1 METGDTVPRLSHTF
15 DITPV
20 AREVVGET
28 VAAAYEVARSC
39 RFDGRGWLLT
49 PDEATRDRLDEHA
62 ESLGL
67 VDREALREARRE
79 RREAAE
85 RLRNATGLDA
95 EEAETLRVR
104 SSVLALQLQSGRHL
118 APRTHYHLAELTAE
132 GVPLEPVYADQGWSG
147 TGVTLLSW
155 DEHGTSRVEYAMPDT
170 VGSDEPPVTSGTVTH
185 DAAAGLLTATASIR
199 LPGRGAWLRSAEG
212 SLTVDTHAWYAALEG
227 TGDTGAAPPARLE
240 AAHRLVDITAWLSPS
255 LTPDGRW
262 SVEAVLDA
270 RGRGPFR
277 PFMAMVFW
285 ALRTSFRREEKAA
298 AGHPDRP
305 TPRRQLA
312 EAVRA
317 WDRVAANAPRLPD
330 YLREVAKAL
339 AAARPKPSGGY
350 PPHTP

>member
-15 DITPV
+15 DLTPV

-49 PDEATRDRLDEHA
+49 PDEETLDRLEEHA
-62 ESLGL
+62 ASLGL
-67 VDREALREARRE
+67 SDREAAREARRE

-85 RLRNATGLDA
+85 RLRTATDLSP

-104 SSVLALQLQSGRHL
+104 SSVLALQLQSGHHL
-118 APRTHYHLAELTAE
+118 APRAHYHVAELTSE
-132 GVPLEPVYADQGWSG
+132 GVPLEPVYAEQGWSG
-147 TGVTLLSW
+147 TGVTVLSW
-155 DEHGTSRVEYAMPDT
+155 DEHATSRVEYAMPDT

-185 DAAAGLLTATASIR
+185 DAGAGLLTATASVR

-212 SLTVDTHAWYAALEG
+212 SLTVDTHAWYAALAGESG
-227 TGDTGAAPPARLE
+227 PGAPPPARVE

-285 ALRTSFRREEKAA
+285 AIRTSFRREERAA
-298 AGHPDRP
+298 AKHPDRP
-305 TPRRQLA
+305 SPRRQLA
-312 EAVRA
+312 EATQA
-317 WDRVAANAPRLPD
+317 WDRVAANAAHLPG

-339 AAARPKPSGGY
+339 AAAGPKP
-350 PPHTP
+350 

>member
-15 DITPV
+15 EITPV

-67 VDREALREARRE
+67 VDRAAVRKARRD

-85 RLRNATGLDA
+85 RLRGTSGLDP
-95 EEAETLRVR
+95 EEIEALRVR
-104 SSVLALQLQSGRHL
+104 SAVLALQLQSGRHL
-118 APRTHYHLAELTAE
+118 APRTHYHVAELTAE
-132 GVPLEPVYADQGWSG
+132 GVPLEPVYAEQGWSG
-147 TGVTLLSW
+147 TGVTVLDW
-155 DEHGTSRVEYAMPDT
+155 DEHDTSRVEYAMPDT
-170 VGSDEPPVTSGTVTH
+170 VGSDAPPVTSGTVTH
-185 DAAAGLLTATASIR
+185 DAGAGLLTATASIR

-212 SLTVDTHAWYAALEG
+212 SLTVDTRAWYAALAGE
-227 TGDTGAAPPARLE
+227 TGAGAAPPARLE

-277 PFMAMVFW
+277 PFMALVFW
-285 ALRTSFRREEKAA
+285 AVRTSFRREERAA
-298 AGHPDRP
+298 AKHPDRRRP
-305 TPRRQLA
+305 SRQLA
-312 EAVRA
+312 DAVRA

-330 YLREVAKAL
+330 YLREVAEAL
-339 AAARPKPSGGY
+339 STARPKA
-350 PPHTP
+350 

>member
-1 METGDTVPRLSHTF
+1 MPRLSHTF

-20 AREVVGET
+20 DREVVAET

-49 PDEATRDRLDEHA
+49 PDETTRDRLDEHA
-62 ESLGL
+62 ESIGL
-67 VDREALREARRE
+67 VDREAVRQARRE

-85 RLRNATGLDA
+85 RLRDDTGLSP

-104 SSVLALQLQSGRHL
+104 SAVLALQLQSGRHL
-118 APRTHYHLAELTAE
+118 ARRTHYHVAELTSD

-147 TGVTLLSW
+147 TGVTVLSW

-170 VGSDEPPVTSGTVTH
+170 VGSDEPPVTSGTVSH
-185 DAAAGLLTATASIR
+185 DGGAGLLTATASIR
-199 LPGRGAWLRSAEG
+199 LPGRGAWLRSAEA
-212 SLTVDTHAWYAALEG
+212 SLTVDTQAWYAALAGGSGAG
-227 TGDTGAAPPARLE
+227 TVPPARLE

-255 LTPDGRW
+255 PTPDGRW
-262 SVEAVLDA
+262 SVEAVLEA

-285 ALRTSFRREEKAA
+285 AVRTSFRREERAA
-298 AGHPDRP
+298 AKHPDRP
-305 TPRRQLA
+305 SPRRQLA

-317 WDRVAANAPRLPD
+317 WDRVAANAPRLPG
-330 YLREVAKAL
+330 YLREVAQAL
-339 AAARPKPSGGY
+339 SAARPKA
-350 PPHTP
+350 